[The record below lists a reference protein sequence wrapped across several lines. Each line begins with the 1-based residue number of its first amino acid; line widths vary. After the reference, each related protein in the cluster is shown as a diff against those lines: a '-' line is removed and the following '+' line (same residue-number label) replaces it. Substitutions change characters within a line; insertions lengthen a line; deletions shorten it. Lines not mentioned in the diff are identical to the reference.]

1 MYNERER
8 ILYFEAAFFWKD
20 ELLAEDF
27 GLRKSKVQRDSLF
40 GNFGD
45 GSKVKGAGH

>member
-1 MYNERER
+1 MYNEREDF
-8 ILYFEAAFFWKD
+8 YFEAANFWKD
-20 ELLAEDF
+20 ELLADDF

-45 GSKVKGAGH
+45 LE